1 MSVPSTAGSSGGSA
15 SITVLLCFL
24 VAILE
29 GFDIQILG
37 VAAPRLGPELGIG
50 PSQMGW
56 LFAVGSIGMLLGAA
70 VGGRLA
76 DRVGRKPVFVASVAV
91 FGLFTFAITLVTSF
105 ESLFM
110 ARLLAGVGF
119 GAALPNMMAIA
130 TEVSSPSRRAF
141 TAAAMFC
148 GMPLGGAAS
157 ALVTQ
162 MLPPDFDWRTLFYL
176 GGLLPLLLLPAI
188 ITLMPETLQ
197 RRTGAGVVSDGLR
210 AVTVTH
216 ALFGE
221 GRAATTLLLWSMF
234 LPAMLILYL
243 FLNWLPTLVA
253 AKGLERTVAPLASL
267 WFNLGGVFGGLLL
280 SPLVDRFGYRKPV
293 TLAFAA
299 LIGVLMGFAAATTP
313 AAILLFSGLSGF
325 LLLGATYSF
334 YGVTAASY
342 SQSMRGTGSGAAVAV
357 GRVGTVIGPLFAG
370 LLIAKGVTAESVILY
385 LAPMAAVSGVAVLAL
400 GRLHG
405 ARPR

>member
-370 LLIAKGVTAESVILY
+370 LLIAKGATAESVILY

>member
-1 MSVPSTAGSSGGSA
+1 VSVPSTAGSSGGSA

>member
-1 MSVPSTAGSSGGSA
+1 VSVPSTAGSSGGSA

-370 LLIAKGVTAESVILY
+370 LLIAKGATAESVILY